1 MALSPSCSRLWVM
14 WVAWEEFREGVSL
27 EGTEGVYLDLSSR
40 FIEAPQTFLGL
51 CGSYPSFV
59 ILTAF

>member
-1 MALSPSCSRLWVM
+1 M

-27 EGTEGVYLDLSSR
+27 EETEGVYLDLSSR